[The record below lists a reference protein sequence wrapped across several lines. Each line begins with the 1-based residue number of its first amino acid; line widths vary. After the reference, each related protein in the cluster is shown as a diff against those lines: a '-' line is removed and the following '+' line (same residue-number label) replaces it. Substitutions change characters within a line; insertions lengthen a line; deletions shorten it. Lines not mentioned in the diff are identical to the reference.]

1 MAQEIPHDLTLSALK
16 IEPSSIS
23 TNPVL
28 DVNGNMVGYR
38 RNVITLNTTTD
49 RVLTVAESGSLINI
63 NNSSNVLIVVGLPTI
78 EAGNVGT
85 FYEFVLTGVSNGDT
99 SNLNNKQIH
108 IRTGGHA
115 TTINEANRTPNYD
128 DFIGGLNQ
136 LESTNV
142 AASDVQYITPSNG
155 DGELVFDS
163 DLLNNL
169 AQAGTHFRCTAIA
182 ASTTIASTD
191 VWLLE
196 GTLIVSDGTS
206 TGANVFVN

>member
-38 RNVITLNTTTD
+38 RNVITLTTTTD
-49 RVLTVAESGSLINI
+49 RELTVAESGSLINI
-63 NNSSNVLIVVGLPTI
+63 NNSGSNEEIIVGLPTI

-85 FYEFVLTGVSNGDT
+85 FYEFVLTGVSTGDNT
-99 SNLNNKQIH
+99 RIH
-108 IRTGGHA
+108 IRTGGNA
-115 TTINEANRTPNYD
+115 TTINEGNRTPNYD

-136 LESTNV
+136 LEATNV
-142 AASDVQYITPSNG
+142 AAADVQYITPSNG

-163 DLLNNL
+163 DLPNNL
-169 AQAGTHFRCTAIA
+169 AQAGTRFRCTAIA
-182 ASTTIASTD
+182 PSTTTANTD

-196 GTLIVSDGTS
+196 GTLIVSNGAS
-206 TGANVFVN
+206 TGEGVFVA

>member
-38 RNVITLNTTTD
+38 RNVITLNTTTN

-63 NNSSNVLIVVGLPTI
+63 DNSSDVLIVVGLPTI

-85 FYEFVLTGVSNGDT
+85 FYEFVLTGVSTGDAT
-99 SNLNNKQIH
+99 RIQIQ
-108 IRTGGHA
+108 TGGHA
-115 TTINEANRTPNYD
+115 TTINENNRTAKYD
-128 DFIGGLNQ
+128 DLIGGLNQ
-136 LESTNV
+136 LEATNV
-142 AASDVQYITPSNG
+142 AAADVQYITPSNG

-163 DLLNNL
+163 DLPNNL
-169 AQAGTHFRCTAIA
+169 AQAGTRFRCTAIA
-182 ASTTIASTD
+182 PSTTTASTD

-196 GTLIVSDGTS
+196 GTLIVSNGAS
-206 TGANVFVN
+206 TGGAVFVA

>member
-38 RNVITLNTTTD
+38 RNVITLTTTTD
-49 RVLTVAESGSLINI
+49 RELTVAESGSLINI
-63 NNSSNVLIVVGLPTI
+63 NNSVSNEEIIVGLPTI

-85 FYEFVLTGVSNGDT
+85 FYEFVLTGVSAGDT
-99 SNLNNKQIH
+99 TRIH
-108 IRTGGHA
+108 IQTGGHA
-115 TTINEANRTPNYD
+115 TTINEDNRTANYD

-136 LESTNV
+136 LETTGV
-142 AASDVQYITPSNG
+142 AADDVQYITPSNNN
-155 DGELVFDS
+155 GELVFDS
-163 DLLNNL
+163 NLINNL
-169 AQAGTHFRCTAIA
+169 AQAGTRFRCTAIA
-182 ASTTIASTD
+182 ASTTTANTD

-196 GTLIVSDGTS
+196 GTLIVSNGAS
-206 TGANVFVN
+206 TGAGVFVA